1 MGHHALERNGTDM
14 KQNAPQNELAW
25 TQPEAFSLVT
35 EQTTDGD
42 RIGQEQKRRESDRK
56 QSEKLQTQFV

>member
-1 MGHHALERNGTDM
+1 M
-14 KQNAPQNELAW
+14 KQNAPQKELAW
-25 TQPEAFSLVT
+25 SKPEPFKLAT
-35 EQTTDGD
+35 EQTLDGD